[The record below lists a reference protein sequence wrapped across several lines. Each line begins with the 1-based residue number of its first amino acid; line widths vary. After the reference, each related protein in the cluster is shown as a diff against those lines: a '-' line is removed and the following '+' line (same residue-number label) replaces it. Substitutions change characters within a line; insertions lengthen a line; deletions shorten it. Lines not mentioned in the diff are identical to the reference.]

1 VILLASTTD
10 KLQLITSTTC
20 TLDVHCSY
28 IDLDGTS
35 FTVDGA
41 GRQNTAIV
49 TGATTDVL
57 AAPAAATYRNLKQMT
72 ARNKGAGAV
81 DVTVQFNQNATLYE
95 LHKVTLNPGETLIYV
110 EGKPFDILTSL
121 SANRLLTYVESDFN
135 QRIFRSVLTTRPVV
149 TAGTEDFITISG
161 TAYYVY
167 VGRTVQAITA
177 AYVQFH
183 VTTAGAGA
191 QTAEVGL
198 FSTPNPPNKVGQT
211 LTKLAATGTLGSL
224 TATGMV
230 RNTSSLAQ
238 VVPAGTH
245 LWAAIRTAMATTQP
259 KTWGLSG
266 DYSEGHLL
274 TTTGGGALTGL
285 TTAAGALIAI
295 TVGVVAPDIHVTL
308 D

>member
-1 VILLASTTD
+1 M
-10 KLQLITSTTC
+10 
-20 TLDVHCSY
+20 
-28 IDLDGTS
+28 DLDGTS

-41 GRQNTAIV
+41 GRQNTAIS
-49 TGATTDVL
+49 TGATTDIL
-57 AAPAAATYRNLKQMT
+57 AAPGASTYRNLKQMT

-95 LHKVTLNPGETLIYV
+95 LHKVTLNPGETLIFV
-110 EGKPFDILTSL
+110 EGSPFTILTAL

-149 TAGTEDFITISG
+149 TAGTEDFILISG

-167 VGRTVQAITA
+167 VGRTVQAITV
-177 AYVQFH
+177 AYVQTH
-183 VTTAGAGA
+183 VTTIGAGA

-198 FSTPNPPNKVGQT
+198 FSTPNPPNKGGQT
-211 LTKLAATGTLGSL
+211 LTKIAATGTVGSM

-230 RNTSSLAQ
+230 RNTSSFAQ

-274 TTTGGGALTGL
+274 TTTGGGALTGV
-285 TTAAGALIAI
+285 TTASGALIAI
-295 TVGVVAPDIHVTL
+295 GVGVVAPDIHVTL